1 MQEARGRRFESC
13 HGNEDLAT
21 ELQGTVIHKYMT
33 ISEKEIR
40 EDFSR
45 FIRHEAMRANI
56 RQENVLT
63 ILKQQEL

>member
-1 MQEARGRRFESC
+1 
-13 HGNEDLAT
+13 
-21 ELQGTVIHKYMT
+21 MT

-40 EDFSR
+40 EDFAR

-56 RQENVLT
+56 SQEEVLT